1 MRFRPRSSPRR
12 TAAAKTRRR
21 AAWRRVWRP
30 ARRLGFVV
38 VAAAAPIGLVGWLLA
53 SGAPGKIAAE
63 IGRAADGAS
72 VSLGL
77 VVTQVSL
84 TGRKE
89 AAQADVV
96 AAIGLARRQP
106 TLLFDIAAAR
116 QRIESL
122 GWVRSAHVGR
132 RLPSTLE
139 VVIEE
144 RLPFALWQRRGQV
157 ALSDRSG
164 EVITSVGLGRFTSLP
179 LVVGRDANEHAARLV
194 DVMAS
199 VPDVDLVNLTGTIV
213 NGGGGD
219 TSVFEV
225 QFTGDGLPHAFA
237 GLRLRSWT
245 SSGPSY
251 PDPESS
257 AMTSHRARWWTTRR
271 ARARSGGTTAT
282 RLRGV
287 SSASRTSSAIAC
299 ASSSGLA
306 LRMTCTPERRRFSLG
321 SSAQTLLASGGRN
334 SDPIA

>member
-30 ARRLGFVV
+30 ARRPGFVV
-38 VAAAAPIGLVGWLLA
+38 VAAAAAIGLVGWLLA

-106 TLLFDIAAAR
+106 ILLFDIAAAR

-157 ALSDRSG
+157 ALIDRSG

-199 VPDVDLVNLTGTIV
+199 VPRLRARVEAAMRVGERRWT
-213 NGGGGD
+213 
-219 TSVFEV
+219 
-225 QFTGDGLPHAFA
+225 
-237 GLRLRSWT
+237 LRLDNGVSVLLPEEGIADAWRRLAVLQREDRILDRDISEIDLRLADRLVIRVA
-245 SSGPSY
+245 
-251 PDPESS
+251 PDL
-257 AMTSHRARWWTTRR
+257 AA
-271 ARARSGGTTAT
+271 
-282 RLRGV
+282 RLREPG
-287 SSASRTSSAIAC
+287 
-299 ASSSGLA
+299 
-306 LRMTCTPERRRFSLG
+306 E
-321 SSAQTLLASGGRN
+321 QT
-334 SDPIA
+334 